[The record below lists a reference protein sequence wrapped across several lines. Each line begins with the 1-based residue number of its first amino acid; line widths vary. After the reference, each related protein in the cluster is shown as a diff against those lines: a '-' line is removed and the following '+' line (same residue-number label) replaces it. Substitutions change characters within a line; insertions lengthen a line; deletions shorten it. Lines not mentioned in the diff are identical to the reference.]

1 MYESKRTQLSVFV
14 RLVDELED
22 VPCFS
27 PSDIRDILQPCHV
40 TEEDER
46 LRK

>member
-1 MYESKRTQLSVFV
+1 MYESKRMQVSVFV
-14 RLVDELED
+14 DGLED
-22 VPCFS
+22 VPRFS